1 MTKYEQMSNLMI
13 TRPRSELAKFAKRYR
28 ISMAKEAAMI
38 VLPIIAPGKEDTF
51 LSKIVPSSANESE
64 ITYKVTQQLIEVY
77 YATADQKKKKKQ
89 LQILLL
95 SASNFTK
102 EKLLQFVPPK
112 IDAARKH
119 ASMKGPGQIL
129 NN

>member
-28 ISMAKEAAMI
+28 ISMAKEAAMGRT
-38 VLPIIAPGKEDTF
+38 PIIAPGKEDTF

-77 YATADQKKKKKQ
+77 YATADQKKNSCRFCYYLRATLQRKSFFSLYHPKSMQ
-89 LQILLL
+89 LE
-95 SASNFTK
+95 NM
-102 EKLLQFVPPK
+102 LQ
-112 IDAARKH
+112 
-119 ASMKGPGQIL
+119 
-129 NN
+129 

>member
-28 ISMAKEAAMI
+28 ISMAKEAAMGRT
-38 VLPIIAPGKEDTF
+38 PIIAPGKEDTF

-77 YATADQKKKKKQ
+77 YATADQKKKQ

-95 SASNFTK
+95 FASNFTK

>member
-77 YATADQKKKKKQ
+77 YATADQKKKKNSCRFCYYLRATLQRKSFFSLYHPKSMQ
-89 LQILLL
+89 LE
-95 SASNFTK
+95 NM
-102 EKLLQFVPPK
+102 LQ
-112 IDAARKH
+112 
-119 ASMKGPGQIL
+119 
-129 NN
+129 

>member
-77 YATADQKKKKKQ
+77 YATADQKKKQ

-95 SASNFTK
+95 FASNFTK

-119 ASMKGPGQIL
+119 APMKGPGQIL
-129 NN
+129 K

>member
-28 ISMAKEAAMI
+28 ISMAKEAAMGRT
-38 VLPIIAPGKEDTF
+38 PIIAPGKEDTF

-77 YATADQKKKKKQ
+77 YATADQKKKNSCRFCYYLRATLQRKSFFSLYHPKSMQ
-89 LQILLL
+89 LE
-95 SASNFTK
+95 NM
-102 EKLLQFVPPK
+102 LQ
-112 IDAARKH
+112 
-119 ASMKGPGQIL
+119 
-129 NN
+129 

>member
-28 ISMAKEAAMI
+28 IRMAKEAAMI

-77 YATADQKKKKKQ
+77 YATADQKKKKAADFVIICEQ
-89 LQILLL
+89 LYKGK
-95 SASNFTK
+95 ASSVCTTQN
-102 EKLLQFVPPK
+102 
-112 IDAARKH
+112 RC
-119 ASMKGPGQIL
+119 S
-129 NN
+129 

>member
-1 MTKYEQMSNLMI
+1 
-13 TRPRSELAKFAKRYR
+13 
-28 ISMAKEAAMI
+28 MI

-51 LSKIVPSSANESE
+51 LSKIGPSSANESE

-77 YATADQKKKKKQ
+77 YATADQNKKRAADFVIICEQ
-89 LQILLL
+89 LY
-95 SASNFTK
+95 K
-102 EKLLQFVPPK
+102 EKLLQFVPPLTQPK

>member
-77 YATADQKKKKKQ
+77 YATADQKKKTAADFVIICEQ
-89 LQILLL
+89 LYKGK
-95 SASNFTK
+95 ASSVCTTQN
-102 EKLLQFVPPK
+102 
-112 IDAARKH
+112 RC
-119 ASMKGPGQIL
+119 S
-129 NN
+129 

>member
-51 LSKIVPSSANESE
+51 LSKIGSSSANESE

-77 YATADQKKKKKQ
+77 YATADPKKPAADFVIICEQ
-89 LQILLL
+89 LYKGK
-95 SASNFTK
+95 ASYVCTTTDTTQNRF
-102 EKLLQFVPPK
+102 
-112 IDAARKH
+112 
-119 ASMKGPGQIL
+119 S
-129 NN
+129 

>member
-77 YATADQKKKKKQ
+77 YATADQKKKKTAADFVIICEQ
-89 LQILLL
+89 LYKGK
-95 SASNFTK
+95 ASSVCTTQN
-102 EKLLQFVPPK
+102 
-112 IDAARKH
+112 RC
-119 ASMKGPGQIL
+119 S
-129 NN
+129 

>member
-1 MTKYEQMSNLMI
+1 
-13 TRPRSELAKFAKRYR
+13 
-28 ISMAKEAAMI
+28 MI

-51 LSKIVPSSANESE
+51 LSKIGPSSANESE

-77 YATADQKKKKKQ
+77 YATADQKKE

-95 SASNFTK
+95 FASNFTK

>member
-28 ISMAKEAAMI
+28 IRMAKEAAMI

-77 YATADQKKKKKQ
+77 YATADQKKKTAADFVIICEQ
-89 LQILLL
+89 LYKGK
-95 SASNFTK
+95 ASSVCTTQN
-102 EKLLQFVPPK
+102 
-112 IDAARKH
+112 RC
-119 ASMKGPGQIL
+119 S
-129 NN
+129 

>member
-28 ISMAKEAAMI
+28 NSMAKEAAMI

-77 YATADQKKKKKQ
+77 YATADQKKTAADFVIICGQ
-89 LQILLL
+89 LYKGK
-95 SASNFTK
+95 ASSVCTTQN
-102 EKLLQFVPPK
+102 
-112 IDAARKH
+112 RC
-119 ASMKGPGQIL
+119 S
-129 NN
+129 

>member
-1 MTKYEQMSNLMI
+1 MTKYEQISNLMI

-77 YATADQKKKKKQ
+77 YATADQKKKTAADFVIICEQ
-89 LQILLL
+89 LYKGK
-95 SASNFTK
+95 ASSVCTTQN
-102 EKLLQFVPPK
+102 
-112 IDAARKH
+112 RC
-119 ASMKGPGQIL
+119 S
-129 NN
+129 

>member
-1 MTKYEQMSNLMI
+1 MTKYDQMSNLMI

-28 ISMAKEAAMI
+28 ISKAKETAMI

-51 LSKIVPSSANESE
+51 LSKIGSSSANESE

-77 YATADQKKKKKQ
+77 YATADPKKNQ

-95 SASNFTK
+95 FASNFTK
-102 EKLLQFVPPK
+102 EKLLQFVPPLTQPK
-112 IDAARKH
+112 IDSARK
-119 ASMKGPGQIL
+119 MLQ
-129 NN
+129 

>member
-28 ISMAKEAAMI
+28 ISMAKEAAMGRT
-38 VLPIIAPGKEDTF
+38 PIIAPGKEDTF

-77 YATADQKKKKKQ
+77 YATADQKKKTAADFVIICEQ
-89 LQILLL
+89 LYKGK
-95 SASNFTK
+95 ASSVCTTQN
-102 EKLLQFVPPK
+102 
-112 IDAARKH
+112 RC
-119 ASMKGPGQIL
+119 S
-129 NN
+129 